1 MNPVSEAEL
10 QAWVDGKLDLARQAD
25 VASYL
30 KHQPSEGE
38 RLRAYR
44 QQNIA
49 LRALYGPV
57 LDEAIPRNMLRTRN
71 LSRWLWPL
79 RRYAASAVLLVSSA
93 TMGWVAHAYL
103 SEQGLAA
110 PVPALVS
117 RATLAHAVYLPE
129 VRHPVEVGADD
140 QEHLTHWLS
149 KRMGMPLRPPRLAQ
163 QGFDLMGGR
172 IVPGD
177 SGPAAQIMYADAAG
191 QRLTLY
197 ISAADRDGRDT
208 AFRYTRQGQIGVVYW
223 IDGRWGY
230 AMTGVLDKDTLAKA
244 AKTAYEQL

>member
-10 QAWVDGKLDLARQAD
+10 QAWVDGKLDLGRQAD

-30 KHQPSEGE
+30 KNQPHEGD

-57 LDEAIPRNMLRTRN
+57 LDETIPRGMLRTRN

-79 RRYAASAVLLVSSA
+79 RRYAASVALLVSSA
-93 TMGWVAHAYL
+93 TLGWVAHAYL
-103 SEQGLAA
+103 TQQDLVG
-110 PVPALVS
+110 PGPALAS
-117 RATLAHAVYLPE
+117 RAAMAHAVYLPE
-129 VRHPVEVGADD
+129 VRHPVEVGSDD
-140 QEHLTHWLS
+140 QEHLAHWLS
-149 KRMGMPLRPPRLAQ
+149 KRMGMPLRPPRLAP

-172 IVPGD
+172 ILPGEA
-177 SGPAAQIMYADAAG
+177 GPAAQLMYADAAG

-197 ISAADRDGRDT
+197 ITAADRDGRDT
-208 AFRYTRQGQIGVVYW
+208 AFRYIQQGQIGVVYW

-230 AMTGVLDKDTLAKA
+230 AMTGVLNKDTLASTA
-244 AKTAYEQL
+244 RAAYEQL

>member
-1 MNPVSEAEL
+1 MNPVTEAEL

-30 KHQPSEGE
+30 KNHPGEGE

-57 LDEAIPRNMLRTRN
+57 LDESIPRNMLRTRN

-79 RRYAASAVLLVSSA
+79 RRYAVSVALLVSSA
-93 TMGWVAHAYL
+93 TLGWVAHAYL
-103 SEQGLAA
+103 SEQGVAGPGPL
-110 PVPALVS
+110 LVS

-140 QEHLTHWLS
+140 LEHLAHWLS

-172 IVPGD
+172 ILPGE

-197 ISAADRDGRDT
+197 ITAADRDGRDT
-208 AFRYTRQGQIGVVYW
+208 AFRYTRQGQMGVVYW

-244 AKTAYEQL
+244 ARAAYEQL